1 MGQRLPS
8 AGAVLA
14 EEMAMV
20 RIIESCARTHESGPI
35 ARVPQ
40 RESVAPADSLRFF
53 EVTSDS
59 VVATLVMEYEQSH
72 RSVQVHWGDG
82 QVEEID
88 LLTPR
93 TPAGPQGSL
102 RLQHVYDIED
112 FLSQVTVMTIT
123 RDAAGGRTVNADVV
137 RVRPRYFILQEPVQV
152 ELAELGQQ
160 IFEGYT
166 HEFDIGQEVFQ
177 RGRGELASRTW
188 RLEVEIGGFREGSI
202 GPWIYELSDS
212 ALTLQMDWEDEPV
225 AYAFDVK
232 EDDGVLGDI
241 KAVWEVLTDF
251 PVEFDTS
258 SHILPELH
266 PRMFPRTRHSRV
278 TWRLGHEVLDGRVDV
293 LVTFDASLEVP
304 LDRGLVSRR

>member
-1 MGQRLPS
+1 
-8 AGAVLA
+8 
-14 EEMAMV
+14 MV
-20 RIIESCARTHESGPI
+20 RIIESCARTHQSGPI

-40 RESVAPADSLRFF
+40 RESVAPADPLRFF
-53 EVTSDS
+53 AVTSDS

-93 TPAGPQGSL
+93 TPASPQGSL
-102 RLQHVYDIED
+102 RLQHVYDIEN

-123 RDAAGGRTVNADVV
+123 RDAAGGRTLNADVV
-137 RVRPRYFILQEPVQV
+137 RVRPRYFIVQEPVQV

-166 HEFDIGQEVFQ
+166 HEFDIGQKVFQ
-177 RGRGELASRTW
+177 HGRGELASRTW
-188 RLEVEIGGFREGSI
+188 RLEVEIGGFLEGSI

-241 KAVWEVLTDF
+241 KTVWEVIADF

-258 SHILPELH
+258 SPVWPELH
-266 PRMFPRTRHSRV
+266 PRMFPRARHSRV